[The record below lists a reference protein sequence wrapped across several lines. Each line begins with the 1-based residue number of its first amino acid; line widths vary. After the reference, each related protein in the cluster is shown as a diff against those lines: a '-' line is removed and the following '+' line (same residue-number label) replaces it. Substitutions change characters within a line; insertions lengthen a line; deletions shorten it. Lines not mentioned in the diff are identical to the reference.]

1 MIRLAAVINT
11 FEAEFLD
18 QYRHQLAPDHWRA
31 LAAIKRCRN
40 QASPKMQL
48 ACSDCER
55 QALVPHSCGHRHCPH
70 CQNHES
76 QRWLERQLARQV
88 PANYF
93 MLTFTVPAELRALSW
108 AHQDVFYELL
118 LRASWDTVR
127 TFSQNDRQLR
137 GTPGAIAVLHTNTR
151 RLDYHPHVHL
161 VMPAAAI
168 DAGQRKWRSKR
179 GTGASPQTGYL
190 FNQRALA
197 KVFRA
202 KILAGLAAAGLKA
215 PERYARQWVVDCRG
229 VGSGQ
234 KALVYLGRYLYRG
247 VIREKDILACRDG
260 RVTFRFRNART
271 SKYETRCLPG
281 AQFLWLVLQHVLPK
295 GFRRARNYGFLHPN
309 CKRLIALLHVLLK
322 FAPLPMPVT
331 ERPAI
336 ACPCCGAA
344 MKIVKTLL
352 RSVGAGPMPPPAA
365 GQEAI

>member
-1 MIRLAAVINT
+1 MTRLATVIDT
-11 FEAEFLD
+11 FEADFLA
-18 QYRHQLAPDHWRA
+18 QYRHKLSPDHWRA

-40 QASPKMQL
+40 EASPKMQL

-55 QALVPHSCGHRHCPH
+55 KAYVPHSCGHRHCPH
-70 CQNHES
+70 CQHHES
-76 QRWLERQLARQV
+76 QRWLDRQLARQV
-88 PANYF
+88 PAQYF
-93 MLTFTVPAELRALSW
+93 MLTFTVPAELRPLAW
-108 AHQDVFYELL
+108 GNQNVFYELL
-118 LRASWDTVR
+118 QRASWETVR

-161 VMPAAAI
+161 VMPAAAL
-168 DAGQRKWRSKR
+168 DPEQRKWRTKR
-179 GTGASPQTGYL
+179 GAGDAQPNGYL

-202 KILAGLAAAGLKA
+202 KLLAGLAAAGLKA
-215 PERYARQWVVDCRG
+215 PVRYAKQWVVDCRS

-247 VIREKDILACRDG
+247 VIREKDILSCRDG
-260 RVTFRFRNART
+260 RVTFRFRNGRT
-271 SKYETRCLPG
+271 SAYETRNVSG

-295 GFRRARNYGFLHPN
+295 GLRRARNFGFLHPN

-322 FAPLPMPVT
+322 FAPAPMPAT
-331 ERPAI
+331 ARPPV

-344 MKIVKTLL
+344 MNIVKTLL
-352 RSVGAGPMPPPAA
+352 RSVDMRPMPPPTTAQ
-365 GQEAI
+365 GAI